1 MFRGSGSEEIALTQ
15 SFGIAMALAHI
26 NIGSNIGDR
35 RAHIE
40 RAVAEIESA
49 LSVRALR
56 SDYIESE
63 PWGYDSPNPY
73 LNLGIAVDSGSMTP
87 LELHRLLQQIQ
98 QGIDPAPHRRADGTY
113 ADRTI
118 DIDLITVG
126 QAVIDTPELTLPHPR
141 MTRRSF
147 VLQPI
152 ARIDPAWRHPLTGLT
167 AAGHLALLSESEQ
180 GLLSEK

>member
-15 SFGIAMALAHI
+15 LLRFAMALAHI

-49 LSVRALR
+49 LSVTALR

-73 LNLGIAVDSGSMTP
+73 LNLGIAVAAQCLEP
-87 LELHRLLQQIQ
+87 LALHRLLQQIQ
-98 QGIDPAPHRRADGTY
+98 RGIDPAPHRRPDGTY

-118 DIDLITVG
+118 DIDLIAVG
-126 QAVIDTPELTLPHPR
+126 QAVIDSPELTLPHPR
-141 MTRRSF
+141 MTMRPF
-147 VLQPI
+147 VLRPI

-167 AAGHLALLSESEQ
+167 AVEHLALLSESEQ
-180 GLLSEK
+180 D

>member
-1 MFRGSGSEEIALTQ
+1 MFRGSGSEEIALTH

-49 LSVRALR
+49 LSVKALR

-98 QGIDPAPHRRADGTY
+98 HGIDPAPHRSADGTY

-118 DIDLITVG
+118 DIDLIAIAG
-126 QAVIDTPELTLPHPR
+126 EVIDTPELQLPHPR
-141 MTRRSF
+141 MTRRPF
-147 VLQPI
+147 VLRPI

-167 AAGHLALLSESEQ
+167 AAGHLALLSESEH